1 MKVFNRINLIKPII
15 KNEDSKL
22 NFKEMQ
28 EWLEVGEVNLI
39 RDIRQEVDENF
50 KIGVSRLSY
59 KDFARVIMINEDSY
73 YARKFRELL
82 LNGHFNNMDFL
93 INKIYCSSNKTE
105 LQNNLNEYTK
115 YIDSILEGIREE
127 KYRLL
132 SQIPLQE

>member
-59 KDFARVIMINEDSY
+59 KYFARVIMINEDSY